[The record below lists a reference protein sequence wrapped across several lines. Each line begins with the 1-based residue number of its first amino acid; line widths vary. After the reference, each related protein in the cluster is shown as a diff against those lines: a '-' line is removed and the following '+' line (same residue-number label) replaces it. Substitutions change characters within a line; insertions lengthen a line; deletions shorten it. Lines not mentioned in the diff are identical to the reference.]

1 MLQPLTEAQREI
13 VEFADSHGNRAAA
26 ERFGATIN
34 QIDHLK
40 ARRRNLKRQDA
51 KAAGF
56 VEVGSARKAPVSITM
71 GKATFSMTVADF
83 RKAFLDD

>member
-13 VEFADSHGNRAAA
+13 VEYADSHGNRAAA

-40 ARRRNLKRQDA
+40 ARRRNLKRQGA

-56 VEVGSARKAPVSITM
+56 VEVGGRKAQVSITM